1 MDTKQITK
9 DYRINEWTARIREC
23 STSGL
28 SVKRWCEDNGV
39 AEGSYYYWLKRVR
52 VAACEALPVI
62 QKPVK
67 IVPINLS
74 SETIKSSTVD
84 QDNNS
89 SLVMRI
95 GSVTMELNNSTS
107 SLLIENV
114 LRALQNISGS
124 PSC

>member
-114 LRALQNISGS
+114 LRALQNITGS

>member
-74 SETIKSSTVD
+74 SETIKSRTVD

-114 LRALQNISGS
+114 LRALQNITGS

>member
-74 SETIKSSTVD
+74 SETIKSSTAD

-95 GSVTMELNNSTS
+95 GSVTMELNNNTS

>member
-23 STSGL
+23 SNSGL
-28 SVKRWCEDNGV
+28 TTKRWCKDNGV

-52 VAACEALPVI
+52 VAACEALPVK
-62 QKPVK
+62 QKSVK
-67 IVPINLS
+67 IVPVNLS
-74 SETIKSSTVD
+74 SETIKSSTTD
-84 QDNNS
+84 QENNS

-95 GSVTMELNNSTS
+95 GSVTMELNNNTS
-107 SLLIENV
+107 SVLIENV

>member
-62 QKPVK
+62 QKPIK

-74 SETIKSSTVD
+74 SETIKSSTAD
-84 QDNNS
+84 QDNNA

-95 GSVTMELNNSTS
+95 GSVTMELNNNTS

>member
-74 SETIKSSTVD
+74 SETIKSRTVD

-124 PSC
+124 PSS

>member
-74 SETIKSSTVD
+74 SETIKSRTVD

>member
-9 DYRINEWTARIREC
+9 DYRINEWTTRIREC

-74 SETIKSSTVD
+74 SETIKSRTVD

>member
-1 MDTKQITK
+1 MDTKQITN
-9 DYRINEWTARIREC
+9 DYRINEWTTRIREC

-74 SETIKSSTVD
+74 SETIKSRTVD